1 MESWERNVWALALV
15 VFIAFVGFQ
24 FFSPFLPLYVI
35 ELGVTEPTRV
45 ALWSGVLTAVTPA
58 VSGLLGPL
66 WGRFADR
73 VGRKM
78 MMIRSLA
85 GFVIIV
91 AAMGLVTSVTQLLI
105 LRVLQGVIAGFS
117 VFAMALAS
125 VSCPKDKVPV
135 AIGRV
140 QGAQLLSVAIG
151 PAAGGYVASHFGLRY
166 AFFVTAG
173 MCAIALVGLI
183 LLFDEGRPHPADG
196 DAAARRESSFT
207 LRDVLGLR
215 GFPLVLG
222 LLFIGQ
228 FIDRGLS
235 LLVPLKVA
243 ALPDVTRIAA
253 TSGEIISLAAICA
266 TGSALAAGRLAQ
278 RWPPERLLLVG
289 LLLGG
294 LPCALMALAPGWQSL
309 MLLRC
314 LTGLCLG
321 GALTLAYSLGGTL
334 VPGERRGA
342 AFGWLAL
349 SVQVGTAASPLVS
362 GGLAALSL
370 PGAFM
375 LDGGLAWLGAAVL
388 LLLGTRRLRRGA
400 RRLERSTAGPLGF
413 AALARVERVADAV
426 AHQVERERGQQDRGP
441 RHEDQPRG
449 QAHEAVAA
457 AHVGAPRGLGRLD
470 AHAQEG
476 QRGLGQQREGDP
488 DGHLHHHRGHHVRQH
503 VAGQHAR
510 VAGAGGAR
518 ALHERLLAERE
529 HLPAHEAREARRVD
543 DAHRHHHVEEP
554 GAERGRDGHGQ
565 DQRREGLEGVDH
577 PHQRVVDGPA
587 QVTGDQADGHAGQRR
602 DRHRQARGAQRE
614 ARAVEQAREHVAPQV
629 VGAEEVRGRG
639 RGQHAAEI
647 LLDRIVRGHHRREQ
661 RARDQQPEVDHA
673 HHRGAAPREAPER
686 EPHLTHSGCAD
697 R

>member
-1 MESWERNVWALALV
+1 VTTGRGPRSPRFESWERNVWALALV

-35 ELGVTEPTRV
+35 ELGVTDPTRV

-66 WGRFADR
+66 WGRLADR

-78 MMIRSLA
+78 MMIRSLV

-140 QGAQLLSVAIG
+140 QGAQLLSVAVG

-183 LLFDEGRPHPADG
+183 LLFNEGRPRDAGDTGPA
-196 DAAARRESSFT
+196 RERSFT

-243 ALPDVTRIAA
+243 TLPDVTRIAA

-278 RWPPERLLLVG
+278 RWPPERLLLIG
-289 LLLGG
+289 LLAGG

-321 GALTLAYSLGGTL
+321 GALSLAYSLGGML
-334 VPGERRGA
+334 VSSERRGA

-370 PGAFM
+370 PGAFL

-388 LLLGTRRLRRGA
+388 LAGARRLRRG
-400 RRLERSTAGPLGF
+400 TA
-413 AALARVERVADAV
+413 
-426 AHQVERERGQQDRGP
+426 
-441 RHEDQPRG
+441 
-449 QAHEAVAA
+449 
-457 AHVGAPRGLGRLD
+457 
-470 AHAQEG
+470 
-476 QRGLGQQREGDP
+476 
-488 DGHLHHHRGHHVRQH
+488 
-503 VAGQHAR
+503 
-510 VAGAGGAR
+510 
-518 ALHERLLAERE
+518 
-529 HLPAHEAREARRVD
+529 PA
-543 DAHRHHHVEEP
+543 
-554 GAERGRDGHGQ
+554 
-565 DQRREGLEGVDH
+565 
-577 PHQRVVDGPA
+577 
-587 QVTGDQADGHAGQRR
+587 
-602 DRHRQARGAQRE
+602 
-614 ARAVEQAREHVAPQV
+614 
-629 VGAEEVRGRG
+629 
-639 RGQHAAEI
+639 
-647 LLDRIVRGHHRREQ
+647 
-661 RARDQQPEVDHA
+661 
-673 HHRGAAPREAPER
+673 
-686 EPHLTHSGCAD
+686 
-697 R
+697 